1 MNPMHQLTRRP
12 VKAAFGALLL
22 ALAGAILC
30 LSGGQYWAA
39 VQTRATVERTYTTV
53 AVVTGRISSD
63 EVLTPSAEG
72 GSNAESLRQDSAM
85 AAAIFLA
92 EPEQQNWSII
102 QSRPKVGLV
111 SGYSPGLKPAISLYT
126 GHSSSDAPYEYSIVE
141 IRADA
146 VTQSNNDWFG
156 ESGSANWLLDGQ
168 VLGIYGLN
176 DAFRDPSGQR
186 ASVSLHQEYDDPA
199 ELLHPEA
206 GKRYLLLSRSYT
218 DDEWY
223 LRQHVADFIFMDTN
237 VQSDPWSL
245 DILGNLI
252 RYDQRANPDGTKYC
266 RLAHDGEFTDDADGL
281 VELAP
286 DELIYSDPATGAEVY
301 TGLDMGAFGR
311 FSFSAARS
319 RDREEIMVEDP
330 QQPGNWRPETVD
342 YTQYNLPSIQEL
354 PDGVTAQEVIDST
367 SSWRTAME
375 SIQTNNHSV
384 PVLAVDSVE
393 GMLEFASGRTQIT
406 QGRSFSQ
413 SEYDSGAAV
422 CLISE
427 TLARESG
434 LDVGDTLPLSLYE
447 KEKNLMPTM
456 VGDSDPTASYYLPQR
471 GFQQETEYTIVGL
484 YRQSNEWSQGVASF
498 TPNTVLV
505 PRKSVTC
512 AVETGETGLGVSSGC
527 LWETM
532 VLQNGTIDQM
542 EARLEENGLDGT
554 VTYYD
559 QGYSDIVESLDGY
572 TRVSRTVLLVGL
584 ALWAV
589 VLAAYCVLLPMQEG
603 KTALRMWT
611 LGAKRRDIA
620 GQIWTPSALMAL
632 AGTII
637 ALAVSIP
644 GMSWA
649 TDKIQALTGSDLTL
663 KVSTGQTMALCAGA
677 LAIVLAVIALVG
689 VSTACRGIRRA
700 E

>member
-1 MNPMHQLTRRP
+1 MNPMTQLTRRP

-22 ALAGAILC
+22 ALAGVILA
-30 LSGGQYWAA
+30 LSGGQFWAA
-39 VQTRATVERTYTTV
+39 VQTRAGVEATYTTV
-53 AVVTGRISSD
+53 AVITGLGSSEETANRPD
-63 EVLTPSAEG
+63 GTSAD
-72 GSNAESLRQDSAM
+72 AESLRQSSATG
-85 AAAIFLA
+85 AAIFFQ
-92 EPEQQNWSII
+92 EPEQQSWDII
-102 QSRPKVGLV
+102 RSRPTVGMV
-111 SGYSPGLKPAISLYT
+111 SGYSPCLKPAISLYT
-126 GHSSSDAPYEYSIVE
+126 GHRSSDAPYEYSIVE

-146 VTQSNNDWFG
+146 VTEVINDWFG
-156 ESGSANWLLDGQ
+156 ESGAAVWQLDGQ

-186 ASVSLHQEYDDPA
+186 ASVTLCQEYDDPA

-218 DDEWY
+218 DDEWS
-223 LRQHVADFIFMDTN
+223 LRRNVADWVFMETN
-237 VQSDPWSL
+237 VQLDPWSL
-245 DILGNLI
+245 DISGNLI
-252 RYDQRANPDGTKYC
+252 RYDQRKNQSEHWYHTAGDAAEEPV
-266 RLAHDGEFTDDADGL
+266 EF
-281 VELAP
+281 AP
-286 DELIYSDPATGAEVY
+286 EELIYSDPATGVEV
-301 TGLDMGAFGR
+301 TNIDPDAFGQ
-311 FSFSAARS
+311 FSFAVDALK
-319 RDREEIMVEDP
+319 DTGEIMVEDP

-367 SSWRTAME
+367 SSWRMAME

-406 QGRSFSQ
+406 QGRSISQ
-413 SEYDSGAAV
+413 EEYRDGAAV

-447 KEKNLMPTM
+447 NEKNLPWTFRTT

-471 GFQQETEYTIVGL
+471 GFQQETEYTVIGL
-484 YRQSNEWSQGVASF
+484 YRQSSEWGKTVASF
-498 TPNTVLV
+498 TPNSVLT
-505 PRKSVTC
+505 PKKSVTC
-512 AVETGETGLGVSSGC
+512 AMETGSSAIEASPSGLWG
-527 LWETM
+527 TM
-532 VLQNGTIDQM
+532 ILKNGTAGQM
-542 EARLEENGLDGT
+542 EARLKENDLGGT

-572 TRVSRTVLLVGL
+572 TRVSRTVLCVGL

-620 GQIWTPSALMAL
+620 GQIWTPSALMAA
-632 AGTII
+632 AGTVI

-663 KVSTGQTMALCAGA
+663 TVSTGQTMALCAGA
-677 LAIVLAVIALVG
+677 LAIALAVIALVS
-689 VSTACRGIRRA
+689 VSTAQRGIRKA

>member
-663 KVSTGQTMALCAGA
+663 KVSTGQTVALCAGA
-677 LAIVLAVIALVG
+677 LAITLAVIALVS
-689 VSTACRGIRRA
+689 VSTAQRGIRKA

>member
-22 ALAGAILC
+22 ALAGVILA
-30 LSGGQYWAA
+30 LSGGQFWAA
-39 VQTRATVERTYTTV
+39 VQTRAGVEETYTTV
-53 AVVTGRISSD
+53 AVVTGGKRQLVSSGD
-63 EVLTPSAEG
+63 IVYEDIGPTYEANEFLKE
-72 GSNAESLRQDSAM
+72 
-85 AAAIFLA
+85 AA
-92 EPEQQNWSII
+92 QKGWSII
-102 QSRPKVGLV
+102 RGQATMGLAG
-111 SGYSPGLKPAISLYT
+111 GYSPKLTPLTTFYQMDVD
-126 GHSSSDAPYEYSIVE
+126 SSDTRIDNDEDVPYNFAILEIEITEVGEERVYYPREYDTGAFFNWVVSGKVLGVQ
-141 IRADA
+141 AMSGDW
-146 VTQSNNDWFG
+146 NDPTGRNANFYLQITG
-156 ESGSANWLLDGQ
+156 ES
-168 VLGIYGLN
+168 
-176 DAFRDPSGQR
+176 DAAGKALQAGQR
-186 ASVSLHQEYDDPA
+186 ILVFTHNYRDLDFEQRCLIAEDLRLSGYEVDP
-199 ELLHPEA
+199 
-206 GKRYLLLSRSYT
+206 R
-218 DDEWY
+218 
-223 LRQHVADFIFMDTN
+223 
-237 VQSDPWSL
+237 SL
-245 DILGNLI
+245 DIENNLI
-252 RYDQRANPDGTKYC
+252 RYADRTTAITIT
-266 RLAHDGEFTDDADGL
+266 DGEGNPWPDDAPLYKDPVTGSESTIDL
-281 VELAP
+281 RRLNTIAFNVDDCSQPWTLYDEQWNVEEQKWEWTVQRVIAYDTDYDLA
-286 DELIYSDPATGAEVY
+286 
-301 TGLDMGAFGR
+301 
-311 FSFSAARS
+311 SFT
-319 RDREEIMVEDP
+319 IL
-330 QQPGNWRPETVD
+330 PE
-342 YTQYNLPSIQEL
+342 
-354 PDGVTAQEVIDST
+354 GVTAEEMIA
-367 SSWRTAME
+367 SSPTWQKAME
-375 SIQTNNHSV
+375 SIRVNNHSV

-406 QGRSFSQ
+406 QGRSISQ
-413 SEYDSGAAV
+413 EEYRDGAAV

-447 KEKNLMPTM
+447 KEKNLMPTT

-471 GFQQETEYTIVGL
+471 GFQQETEYTVIGL

-542 EARLEENGLDGT
+542 EARLEENDLGGA

-589 VLAAYCVLLPMQEG
+589 VLAAYCILLPMQEG

-620 GQIWTPSALMAL
+620 GQIWTPSALMAA
-632 AGTII
+632 AGTVI

-663 KVSTGQTMALCAGA
+663 KVSVGQTVALCAGA
-677 LAIVLAVIALVG
+677 LAIALAVIALVS
-689 VSTACRGIRRA
+689 VSTAQRGIRKA

>member
-1 MNPMHQLTRRP
+1 MNPMTQLTRRP
-12 VKAAFGALLL
+12 VKAAFGVLLL

-39 VQTRATVERTYTTV
+39 VQTRAAVERTYTTV
-53 AVVTGRISSD
+53 AVITGLGSSEETAD
-63 EVLTPSAEG
+63 SM
-72 GSNAESLRQDSAM
+72 NAESLRQDSAFG
-85 AAAIFLA
+85 AAIFFQ
-92 EPEQQNWSII
+92 EPEQQSWDII
-102 QSRPKVGLV
+102 RSRPTVGMV
-111 SGYSPGLKPAISLYT
+111 SGYSPCLKPAISLYT
-126 GHSSSDAPYEYSIVE
+126 GHRSSDAPYEYSIVE

-146 VTQSNNDWFG
+146 VTEVINDWFG
-156 ESGSANWLLDGQ
+156 ESGCASWQLDGQ

-186 ASVSLHQEYDDPA
+186 ASVTLCQVYDDPA
-199 ELLHPEA
+199 KLLHPEA
-206 GKRYLLLSRSYT
+206 GKRYLLLSHSYG

-223 LRQHVADFIFMDTN
+223 LRRNVADWVFMETN
-237 VQSDPWSL
+237 VQLDPWSL
-245 DILGNLI
+245 DISGNLI
-252 RYDQRANPDGTKYC
+252 RYDQRKNQSEHWYHTAG
-266 RLAHDGEFTDDADGL
+266 DAAEEP

-286 DELIYSDPATGAEVY
+286 DELLYSDPTTGAEVMNVDLDSF
-301 TGLDMGAFGR
+301 GL
-311 FSFSAARS
+311 FSFAVDALK
-319 RDREEIMVEDP
+319 DTGEIMVEDP

-367 SSWRTAME
+367 SSWRMAME

-406 QGRSFSQ
+406 QGRSISQ
-413 SEYDSGAAV
+413 EEYRDGAAV

-434 LDVGDTLPLSLYE
+434 LDVGDVLPLSLYE
-447 KEKNLMPTM
+447 KEKNLVPTM
-456 VGDSDPTASYYLPQR
+456 VGDSDPTAYYYLPQR
-471 GFQQETEYTIVGL
+471 GFQQETEYTVIGL
-484 YRQSNEWSQGVASF
+484 YRQSSEWGKTVASF
-498 TPNTVLV
+498 TPNSVLT
-505 PRKSVTC
+505 PKKSVTC
-512 AVETGETGLGVSSGC
+512 AMETGGSAIEASPSGLWG
-527 LWETM
+527 TM
-532 VLQNGTIDQM
+532 ILKNGTAGQM
-542 EARLEENGLDGT
+542 ESRLAENGLGGT

-572 TRVSRTVLLVGL
+572 TRVSRTVLCVCL

-620 GQIWTPSALMAL
+620 GQIWTPSALMAA
-632 AGTII
+632 AGTVI

-663 KVSTGQTMALCAGA
+663 TVSTGQTVALCAGA
-677 LAIVLAVIALVG
+677 LAIALAVIALVS
-689 VSTACRGIRRA
+689 VSTAQRGIRKA

>member
-22 ALAGAILC
+22 ALAGVILA
-30 LSGGQYWAA
+30 LSGGQFWAA
-39 VQTRATVERTYTTV
+39 ARTRAGVEETYTTV

-92 EPEQQNWSII
+92 EPEQQSWDII
-102 QSRPKVGLV
+102 RSRPTVGMV
-111 SGYSPGLKPAISLYT
+111 SGYSPCLRPAISLYT
-126 GHSSSDAPYEYSIVE
+126 GHRGSDAPYEYSIVE

-146 VTQSNNDWFG
+146 VTERNNDWFG
-156 ESGSANWLLDGQ
+156 ESGSANWQLDGQ

-206 GKRYLLLSRSYT
+206 GKRYLLLSHSYT

-223 LRQHVADFIFMDTN
+223 LRRNVADWVFMETN
-237 VQSDPWSL
+237 VQLDPWSL

-266 RLAHDGEFTDDADGL
+266 RLAHDGEFTDDADGF

-286 DELIYSDPATGAEVY
+286 DELIYSDPVTGVEVMNV
-301 TGLDMGAFGR
+301 DPDDFGR
-311 FSFSAARS
+311 FSFAVDALK
-319 RDREEIMVEDP
+319 DTGEIMVEDP

-367 SSWRTAME
+367 SSWRMAME

-406 QGRSFSQ
+406 QGRSISQ
-413 SEYDSGAAV
+413 EEYHDGAAV

-447 KEKNLMPTM
+447 KEKNLMPTT

-484 YRQSNEWSQGVASF
+484 YRQNNEWSQGVASF

-542 EARLEENGLDGT
+542 EARLKENGLGGT

-663 KVSTGQTMALCAGA
+663 TVSTGQTMALCAAA
-677 LAIVLAVIALVG
+677 LAITLAVIALVS
-689 VSTACRGIRRA
+689 VSTAQRGIRKA

>member
-1 MNPMHQLTRRP
+1 MNPLHQLTRRP
-12 VKAAFGALLL
+12 VKAAFGVLLL

-39 VQTRATVERTYTTV
+39 AQTRAAVERTYTTV
-53 AVVTGRISSD
+53 AVITGLGSSEETAD
-63 EVLTPSAEG
+63 SM
-72 GSNAESLRQDSAM
+72 NAESLRQDSAFG
-85 AAAIFLA
+85 AAIFFQ
-92 EPEQQNWSII
+92 EPEQQSWDII
-102 QSRPKVGLV
+102 RSRPTVGMV
-111 SGYSPGLKPAISLYT
+111 SGYSPCLKPAISLYT
-126 GHSSSDAPYEYSIVE
+126 GHRSSDAPYEYSIVE

-146 VTQSNNDWFG
+146 VTEVVNDWFG
-156 ESGSANWLLDGQ
+156 ESGCASWQLDGQ

-186 ASVSLHQEYDDPA
+186 ASVTLCQVYDDPA
-199 ELLHPEA
+199 KLLHPEA
-206 GKRYLLLSRSYT
+206 GKRYLLLSHSYT
-218 DDEWY
+218 DDEWS
-223 LRQHVADFIFMDTN
+223 LRQNVADRVFMETN

-266 RLAHDGEFTDDADGL
+266 RLAHDGEFTDDADGF

-286 DELIYSDPATGAEVY
+286 DELIYSDPATGVEV
-301 TGLDMGAFGR
+301 TNIDPDDFGR
-311 FSFSAARS
+311 FSFAVDALK
-319 RDREEIMVEDP
+319 DTGEIMVEDP

-367 SSWRTAME
+367 SSWRMAME

-406 QGRSFSQ
+406 QGRSISQ
-413 SEYDSGAAV
+413 EEYHDGAAV

-471 GFQQETEYTIVGL
+471 GFQQETEYTVIGL
-484 YRQSNEWSQGVASF
+484 YRQSSEWGKTVASF
-498 TPNTVLV
+498 TPNSVLT
-505 PRKSVTC
+505 PKKSVTC
-512 AVETGETGLGVSSGC
+512 AMETGGSAIEASPSGLWG
-527 LWETM
+527 TM
-532 VLQNGTIDQM
+532 ILKNGTAGQM
-542 EARLEENGLDGT
+542 EARLKENNLAGT

-559 QGYSDIVESLDGY
+559 QGYSEIVESLDGFS
-572 TRVSRTVLLVGL
+572 RVSRTVLWVGL
-584 ALWAV
+584 ALWVV
-589 VLAAYCVLLPMQEG
+589 VLAAYCVLFPLQEG

-611 LGAKRRDIA
+611 LGTVKRDIT
-620 GQIWTPSALMAL
+620 GSIWLSSAAV
-632 AGTII
+632 AVIGTVI

-649 TDKIQALTGSDLTL
+649 IGKLQELTGSELTMS
-663 KVSTGQTMALCAGA
+663 VSPWQTAALCAVVLVLELAAVALCSA
-677 LAIVLAVIALVG
+677 LAAR
-689 VSTACRGIRRA
+689 RGIRKA
-700 E
+700 A

>member
-22 ALAGAILC
+22 ALAGVILA
-30 LSGGQYWAA
+30 LSGGQFWAA
-39 VQTRATVERTYTTV
+39 ARTRARVEATYTTV

-72 GSNAESLRQDSAM
+72 GSNAESLRQGSAM

-102 QSRPKVGLV
+102 RSRPKVGLV
-111 SGYSPGLKPAISLYT
+111 SGYSSGLKPAISLYT

-146 VTQSNNDWFG
+146 VTEVNNDWFG
-156 ESGSANWLLDGQ
+156 ESGGANWQLDGQ

-176 DAFRDPSGQR
+176 DAFRDPSGQW

-206 GKRYLLLSRSYT
+206 GKHYLLLSHSYG
-218 DDEWY
+218 DSEWS
-223 LRQHVADFIFMDTN
+223 LRRNVADWVFMETN
-237 VQSDPWSL
+237 VQLDPWSL
-245 DILGNLI
+245 DIPGNLI
-252 RYDQRANPDGTKYC
+252 RYDQRKNQSEHWYHTAGDAAEEPV
-266 RLAHDGEFTDDADGL
+266 EF
-281 VELAP
+281 AP
-286 DELIYSDPATGAEVY
+286 EELIYRDPTTGAEVY
-301 TGLDMGAFGR
+301 TGLDMEAFGR

-319 RDREEIMVEDP
+319 RDREEVTVADP
-330 QQPGNWRPETVD
+330 EQPQGWSTKTVD
-342 YTQYNLPSIQEL
+342 YRVYDLPSIQEL
-354 PDGVTAQEVIDST
+354 PEGVTAQEVIDNT

-375 SIQTNNHSV
+375 SIQVNNHSV
-384 PVLAVDSVE
+384 PVLAVDFVE
-393 GMLEFASGRTQIT
+393 GMLEFASERAQVT
-406 QGRSFSQ
+406 QGRSISQ
-413 SEYDSGAAV
+413 EEYRDGAAV

-427 TLARESG
+427 TLARENG
-434 LDVGDTLPLSLYE
+434 LNVGDVLPLSLYE
-447 KEKNLMPTM
+447 YDQDLRY
-456 VGDSDPTASYYLPQR
+456 SYIHEYNPRPSCYLPDQ
-471 GFQQETEYTIVGL
+471 GFQQETEYTIIGL
-484 YRQSNEWSQGVASF
+484 YRQSNEWVTTPTSF
-498 TPNTVLV
+498 TPNSVFV
-505 PRKSVTC
+505 PEKSVTC
-512 AVETGETGLGVSSGC
+512 QTVYGNYGVWSS
-527 LWETM
+527 LI
-532 VLQNGTIDQM
+532 LQNGTIDQM
-542 EARLEENGLDGT
+542 EARLKENGLGGT

-572 TRVSRTVLLVGL
+572 NRVSRTVLLVGL

-589 VLAAYCVLLPMQEG
+589 VLAAYCVLLPMQES

-620 GQIWTPSALMAL
+620 GQIWIPSALVAL
-632 AGTII
+632 VGTII

-663 KVSTGQTMALCAGA
+663 KVSVGQTVALCAGA
-677 LAIVLAVIALVG
+677 LAIALAVIALVS
-689 VSTACRGIRRA
+689 VLTANRGIRKA